1 MEELTRLKKDYEK
14 ALEEGVSVLRFRFI
28 VEYFALERHFGSSH
42 DGFCHPTTAQS
53 NMSFHSVICSKPE
66 LSPR

>member
-14 ALEEGVSVLRFRFI
+14 ALEEGVGVLRFLFI
-28 VEYFALERHFGSSH
+28 VEYFALERYFGPSH
-42 DGFCHPTTAQS
+42 DGFHHSATAQS
-53 NMSFHSVICSKPE
+53 NISFHSVICSKPE